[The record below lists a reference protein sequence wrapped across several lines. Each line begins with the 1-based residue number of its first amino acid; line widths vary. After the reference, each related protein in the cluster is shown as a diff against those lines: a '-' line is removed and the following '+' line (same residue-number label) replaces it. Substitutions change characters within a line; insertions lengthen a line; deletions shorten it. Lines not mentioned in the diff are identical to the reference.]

1 MLVTIV
7 KRTIIKAAD
16 NEQYNTLF
24 CLKGQ
29 AISIECFWGESPAA
43 IVQSTIINF
52 LLMA

>member
-7 KRTIIKAAD
+7 KRTIVSTANNESD
-16 NEQYNTLF
+16 NHLLRVTR
-24 CLKGQ
+24 K
-29 AISIECFWGESPAA
+29 AISIECFLGKSPAA